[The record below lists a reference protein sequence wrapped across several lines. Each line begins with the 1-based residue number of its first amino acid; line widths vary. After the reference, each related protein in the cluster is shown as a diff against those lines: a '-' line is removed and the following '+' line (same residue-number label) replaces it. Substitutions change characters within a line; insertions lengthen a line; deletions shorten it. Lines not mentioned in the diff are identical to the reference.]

1 MDSQRIDAKTS
12 ICFSP
17 AKLPGW
23 LSFLCCFV
31 TLVAPVAAN
40 PPVSQLAS
48 VFPAGCQVGQEVL
61 VKVSGS
67 NLEGLAAIGCSHPGV
82 TFQQQ
87 GKDQFK
93 VTVAAETPTGIYDVY
108 AVTSHGISSCRA
120 FFVAAQL
127 GQYGYHVGHKLA
139 PHWLLGCQ
147 LQNGQQA
154 AGAQQYRN
162 SISNSLRNHSTISSL
177 KKQEPR

>member
-12 ICFSP
+12 IYFSP

-120 FFVAAQL
+120 FFVTGRRLVVEQQPAKEVKPAIQSVALEDVVSGQIAAT
-127 GQYGYHVGHKLA
+127 GEVD
-139 PHWLLGCQ
+139 
-147 LQNGQQA
+147 
-154 AGAQQYRN
+154 
-162 SISNSLRNHSTISSL
+162 
-177 KKQEPR
+177 E